1 MRRACDSN
9 RMLDQRRYTMTDNTL
24 LGPWIRRFLLEYLV
38 QDRNLRDNTQHSYRD
53 CLTLL
58 LPFLAN
64 KVGQTVERL
73 TIEHLSADHVR
84 LFLHHLEE
92 QRTCA
97 ISTRNQR
104 LATIHSRA
112 HFVGLRCP
120 ESIGWSAEIHHL

>member
-1 MRRACDSN
+1 
-9 RMLDQRRYTMTDNTL
+9 MTDNTL

-84 LFLHHLEE
+84 L
-92 QRTCA
+92 
-97 ISTRNQR
+97 
-104 LATIHSRA
+104 
-112 HFVGLRCP
+112 LRP
-120 ESIGWSAEIHHL
+120 G